1 MQKRSKVKHNHEI
14 QRIIFSGVQE
24 KVEGV
29 QSVCGEIRD
38 GARSLDCAGCMRN
51 TCSCNNFKS
60 KFPIMKW
67 LPKYRYYEHLLIGD
81 VESSIATES
90 NFSRENMY

>member
-1 MQKRSKVKHNHEI
+1 MRKRKIRHYLKTQGFV
-14 QRIIFSGVQE
+14 FSGVQE

-51 TCSCNNFKS
+51 TCSCNNIKS
-60 KFPIMKW
+60 KFPIIKW
-67 LPKYRYYEHLLIGD
+67 LPKYRYYEHRLID
-81 VESSIATES
+81 
-90 NFSRENMY
+90 